1 MSPPIV
7 GEEAKNFVVVQPK
20 GIKIPY
26 HQEGQKF
33 KFSIKTG
40 EVRVTRWMLVTLM
53 HEMMQYLPRDKF
65 DLSVVDEILADY
77 DKDVVLE
84 VGLPPNR
91 KGMVT
96 DIKSQDDKVPPEGG
110 LWITV
115 HLKETKTE
123 G

>member
-1 MSPPIV
+1 
-7 GEEAKNFVVVQPK
+7 
-20 GIKIPY
+20 
-26 HQEGQKF
+26 
-33 KFSIKTG
+33 
-40 EVRVTRWMLVTLM
+40 
-53 HEMMQYLPRDKF
+53 MQYLPRDKF

-96 DIKSQDDKVPPEGG
+96 DIKSQADKVPPEGG
-110 LWITV
+110 LWITI